1 MAKVLRK
8 IKILFYLLLIL
19 FILGGGAYLLMYLN
33 FFSTPAFLNS
43 IPFLG
48 SHIAQSMDKVS
59 VVQYDQV
66 LKQKERYVKDN
77 ERLEKI
83 IEAKRN
89 EMEKLQ
95 AQMSGVKKDL
105 KVTEQDD
112 DQLKEEIA
120 RLNEEIL
127 NLKAKEGSKSAA
139 YKDMAEY
146 FAGMKAKNAA
156 DIMSRLSDEDIIG
169 IFSAMETDLVAEL
182 LENMDRDK
190 AANIS
195 KKMLVAAP

>member
-8 IKILFYLLLIL
+8 IKTMFYLLLIL
-19 FILGGGAYLLMYLN
+19 FIVGGGAYLLMYLN
-33 FFSTPAFLNS
+33 FFSTPTFLNS

-48 SHIAQSMDKVS
+48 SHLVQSMDKVS
-59 VVQYDQV
+59 VVQYEQV
-66 LKQKERYVKDN
+66 LKQKERYARDN
-77 ERLEKI
+77 KRLESI
-83 IEAKRN
+83 LEEKRA
-89 EMEKLQ
+89 EMEKVQ
-95 AQMSGVKKDL
+95 AQMADVKKDL

-120 RLNEEIL
+120 RLNKEIL
-127 NLKAKEGSKSAA
+127 DLKVKEESKSAA

-182 LENMDRDK
+182 MENMDRDK
-190 AANIS
+190 AAKIS